1 MKIAQ
6 ENTKARTS
14 ALSLPRF
21 EMTFDETTILGRVAA
36 AMSQRYEQI
45 QPVDDDWLEQLAAAA
60 LVQVAAEMVKERNVN
75 GRTFAQVALAFLREG
90 AKIRPFPEAWR
101 PRSGAGPAE

>member
-1 MKIAQ
+1 
-6 ENTKARTS
+6 
-14 ALSLPRF
+14 
-21 EMTFDETTILGRVAA
+21 MTFDETTILGRVAA

-60 LVQVAAEMVKERNVN
+60 LVQVAAEMVRERDL
-75 GRTFAQVALAFLREG
+75 GQSFARASWVLLQEAE
-90 AKIRPFPEAWR
+90 KIRPFPEAWR